1 MSAFSTIDK
10 TWTLFLDRDGVINIE
25 KEDDYI
31 RSVSE
36 FTCIDQAPEA
46 ITSLSKRFGKLLIV
60 TNQKGIGKR
69 LMSEADLKEI
79 HDHLIQQV
87 EDLGGRIDKIYYCTD
102 TDAQS
107 PCRKPNTGMALQALK
122 DYPDID
128 CGRSVMVGN
137 TLSDMRFGKAMGMH
151 TVFILSNKP
160 LPSLPHPDIDMVF
173 PSLDAF
179 AKAL

>member
-1 MSAFSTIDK
+1 MSAFTTIDK
-10 TWTLFLDRDGVINIE
+10 TWTLFLDRDGVVNIE

-36 FTCIDQAPEA
+36 FECIAQAPEA
-46 ITSLSKRFGKLLIV
+46 IASLSKRFGKVLIV
-60 TNQKGIGKR
+60 TNQKGVGKG

-79 HDHLIQQV
+79 HDYLIQQV
-87 EDLGGRIDKIYYCTD
+87 EDLGGRIDNIYYCTD

-107 PCRKPNTGMALQALK
+107 PCRKPNTGMALQAMQ

-128 CGRSVMVGN
+128 HARSVMVGN

-160 LPSLPHPDIDMVF
+160 LPSLPHPDIDMVY
-173 PSLDAF
+173 PSLEAF